1 MKSDLFEDFKTY
13 LTDHDRA
20 DLTIAGYLADVR
32 LFARWF
38 EQTNDETFTPQSVT
52 PTDVRE
58 YRQNLLNVKR
68 QKASTINRKLA
79 ALTTFMVWAREAGH
93 IEHDPLANV
102 RFVEEAPRGPRY
114 LDKKEQYA
122 LQRAIEKDLQIAQAR
137 YPKRWLLR
145 RRDASLVLLLL
156 HTGLRVS
163 EAIGLRMGDVQMS
176 ERKGQLTVNG
186 KGTKQRTVPLN
197 TEARQALQSW
207 FEVRP
212 EGASDQIWVN
222 VAAETETAMTAR
234 SVQRILNRYGRAAG
248 IESLTPHVLRHSFAK
263 NLVDNEVGLEKVA
276 ALLGHSNLNTTR
288 IYVTPNEQ
296 DLEKAVGTIATH

>member
-1 MKSDLFEDFKTY
+1 MEANILTEFTAY
-13 LTDHDRA
+13 LHDHDRA
-20 DLTIAGYLADVR
+20 VLTINGYVADVR

-38 EQTNDETFTPQSVT
+38 EQTNHEAFTPQVVT

-58 YRQNLLNVKR
+58 YRQHLLNVKR

-79 ALTTFMVWAREAGH
+79 ALSTFMVWAKEVGR
-93 IEHDPLANV
+93 IEHDPTANV

-122 LQRAIEKDLQIAQAR
+122 LQRAIERDLQFSQMH
-137 YPKRWLLR
+137 YPRRWLSR
-145 RRDASLVLLLL
+145 RRDASLVLFLW

-163 EAIGLRMGDVQMS
+163 EAIAMLKRDVQLS
-176 ERKGQLTVNG
+176 ERKGQVAVCG
-186 KGTKQRTVPLN
+186 KGTRQRTVPLN
-197 TEARQALQSW
+197 AEARQALQAW
-207 FEVRP
+207 LDVRP
-212 EGASDQIWVN
+212 KGEDEHVFVS
-222 VAAETETAMTAR
+222 TETSDGLTAR
-234 SVQRILNRYGRAAG
+234 SAQRILNRYGRAAG

-288 IYVTPNEQ
+288 IYVTPSEN
-296 DLEKAVGTIATH
+296 DLERAVETIEMR

>member
-1 MKSDLFEDFKTY
+1 METNVLAEFTAY
-13 LTDHDRA
+13 LHDHDRA
-20 DLTIAGYLADVR
+20 ILTINGYVADVR

-38 EQTNDETFTPQSVT
+38 EQTNHESFATQAVT

-58 YRQNLLNVKR
+58 YRQYLLNVKR

-79 ALTTFMVWAREAGH
+79 ALSTFMAWAKVAGH
-93 IEHDPLANV
+93 IEHDPTTNV

-122 LQRAIEKDLQIAQAR
+122 LQRAVERDLQYSQMH
-137 YPKRWLLR
+137 YPRRWLSR
-145 RRDASLVLLLL
+145 RRDASLVVTFL

-163 EAIGLRMGDVQMS
+163 EVIGLQMRDVKLS
-176 ERKGQLTVNG
+176 ERKGQLTVQG

-197 TEARQALQSW
+197 AEARQALQAW
-207 FEVRP
+207 LDVRP
-212 EGASDQIWVN
+212 KSEDDHVFVSIETSDGLS
-222 VAAETETAMTAR
+222 AR
-234 SVQRILNRYGRAAG
+234 SAQRILNRYGRAAG

-288 IYVTPNEQ
+288 IYVTPSEQ
-296 DLEKAVGTIATH
+296 DLERAVETIEAW